1 MITDLRQ
8 SKRYTDFL
16 PISVSAKSGVKNSF
30 VAGPF
35 SGRIVDIS
43 RHGAC
48 LLMTQVMSKSFHIFH
63 STKEDN
69 SLFLELYINIPPDL
83 VAFALPARP
92 VWMNTFDMED
102 IRAFRM
108 GVNFLMN
115 PDGEKMK
122 HLERIMGQ
130 KQKQREEHW
139 KSITMAKK
147 IE

>member
-1 MITDLRQ
+1 MITDLRK
-8 SKRYTDFL
+8 SKRYIDFL

-63 STKEDN
+63 STKEDD

-83 VAFALPARP
+83 VAFVLPARP
-92 VWMNTFDMED
+92 VWLNTFNMED

-139 KSITMAKK
+139 KSITMAQKNK
-147 IE
+147 

>member
-1 MITDLRQ
+1 MITDLRKL
-8 SKRYTDFL
+8 KRYTDFL
-16 PISVSAKSGVKNSF
+16 PISVSAMSGIKNNF

-63 STKEDN
+63 STKEND

-83 VAFALPARP
+83 VAFVMPARP
-92 VWMNTFDMED
+92 VWMNAFNMED

-130 KQKQREEHW
+130 KQQQREEHW
-139 KSITMAKK
+139 KSITMARKN
-147 IE
+147 E